1 MFKKILLFSCLLVLT
16 NCAAPG
22 SALLAP
28 VFTGAKTGSVGQAS
42 LSYSTGRIMSEISEL
57 NEIYQKTED
66 KLIKAF
72 ETTGIP
78 NILDTYVVKKI
89 KISEVIEPEPLP

>member
-1 MFKKILLFSCLLVLT
+1 MT